1 MSPEL
6 PPAPAATET
15 AAAEAATATAPT
27 ASTTAASPAAR
38 AGRAIS
44 PASATTRSVISKAA
58 EGRRAAAA
66 SALSPSARGI
76 GGGATIGAGV
86 LPVRIVH
93 VDGVAAHIRVV
104 AVVVG
109 VIAAAVVPVVVVS
122 VGVVATAVVP
132 VVIVVGIVV
141 AVAVVPPVPR
151 AVTVVRVG
159 TVVHPASVPVAV
171 PTAVPPTAATSA
183 HHGADRHSSPKRK
196 QAGRHHVSSTV
207 RRSHIRRNHIRCAVN
222 DRRVVLR
229 DIHDLGIRWL
239 DDDRLRRLLYHR
251 DLRTGL
257 EIAGSLGLGAQ
268 GLDGSNYVG
277 RLVVIGLAQL
287 RRP

>member
-1 MSPEL
+1 MRTGRT
-6 PPAPAATET
+6 PAPIVAPPPIPRADGDR
-15 AAAEAATATAPT
+15 AEAAAARRPSAALEITDRVVAEAGEIARPALAP
-27 ASTTAASPAAR
+27 SPAAR

-151 AVTVVRVG
+151 AVTVVRVS
-159 TVVHPASVPVAV
+159 TVVHPAAVIPVAV
-171 PTAVPPTAATSA
+171 PTTVTPAAATSA
-183 HHGADRHSSPKRK
+183 HHCPNRHSSPKRK
-196 QAGRHHVSSTV
+196 QAGRH
-207 RRSHIRRNHIRCAVN
+207 
-222 DRRVVLR
+222 
-229 DIHDLGIRWL
+229 
-239 DDDRLRRLLYHR
+239 
-251 DLRTGL
+251 
-257 EIAGSLGLGAQ
+257 
-268 GLDGSNYVG
+268 YVG
-277 RLVVIGLAQL
+277 S
-287 RRP
+287 